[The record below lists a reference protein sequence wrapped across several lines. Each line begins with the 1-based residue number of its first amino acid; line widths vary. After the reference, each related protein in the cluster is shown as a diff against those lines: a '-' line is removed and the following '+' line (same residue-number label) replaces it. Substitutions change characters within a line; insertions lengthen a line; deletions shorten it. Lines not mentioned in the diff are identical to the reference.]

1 MTNEL
6 KIRTLLERFFDGETT
21 LEEEQLLYAFFQHT
35 AEEQLAEDLRPLRG
49 MFLDLQE
56 LGGKDDT
63 EVATMSQHRVTGGQS
78 RETGGQRRGA
88 GHRWGWRVAAALLVL
103 VAGGAWLLF
112 GRSGQPAEGDDEVVA
127 FVYGQRTTDP
137 AVVLSEMQHTMTALS
152 ADDSNDVEQQLKT
165 MFSN

>member
-21 LEEEQLLYAFFQHT
+21 LEEEQLLYAFFQQT

-49 MFLDLQE
+49 MFLDLRE
-56 LGGKDDT
+56 LGAKGDT
-63 EVATMSQHRVTGGQS
+63 EVATMSQHRG
-78 RETGGQRRGA
+78 TGGQRRGA

-112 GRSGQPAEGDDEVVA
+112 SRSEQPAEGDDEVVA

>member
-21 LEEEQLLYAFFQHT
+21 LEEEQLLYAFFQQT

-49 MFLDLQE
+49 MFLDLRE
-56 LGGKDDT
+56 LEAKDDT
-63 EVATMSQHRVTGGQS
+63 EVATMSQHRGTGGQS
-78 RETGGQRRGA
+78 RGA

-112 GRSGQPAEGDDEVVA
+112 SRSEQPAEGDDEVVA

>member
-21 LEEEQLLYAFFQHT
+21 LEEEQLLYAFFQQT

-56 LGGKDDT
+56 LGGKGDT
-63 EVATMSQHRVTGGQS
+63 EVATMSQHR
-78 RETGGQRRGA
+78 ETGGLHRGA

>member
-21 LEEEQLLYAFFQHT
+21 LEEEQLLYAFFQQT
-35 AEEQLAEDLRPLRG
+35 PEEQLAEDLRPLRG

-56 LGGKDDT
+56 LGAKDDT
-63 EVATMSQHRVTGGQS
+63 EVATMSQHRGT
-78 RETGGQRRGA
+78 

>member
-21 LEEEQLLYAFFQHT
+21 LEEEQLLYAFFQQT

-49 MFLDLQE
+49 MFLDLRE

-63 EVATMSQHRVTGGQS
+63 EVATMSQHRD
-78 RETGGQRRGA
+78 RRAEPGGQRRGA

-112 GRSGQPAEGDDEVVA
+112 SRSEQPAEGDDEVVA

>member
-21 LEEEQLLYAFFQHT
+21 LEEEQLLYAFFQQ
-35 AEEQLAEDLRPLRG
+35 ADEELLAEDLRPLRPL
-49 MFLDLQE
+49 FLDLRE
-56 LGGKDDT
+56 LGGKGDT
-63 EVATMSQHRVTGGQS
+63 GVATMSQHSG
-78 RETGGQRRGA
+78 TGGQRRGA
-88 GHRWGWRVAAALLVL
+88 GHHWGWRVAAALLVL

>member
-21 LEEEQLLYAFFQHT
+21 LEEEQLLYAFFQQT

-49 MFLDLQE
+49 MFLDLRE
-56 LGGKDDT
+56 LGGKGDT
-63 EVATMSQHRVTGGQS
+63 EVATMSQHRGTEGL
-78 RETGGQRRGA
+78 RRGA

>member
-21 LEEEQLLYAFFQHT
+21 LEEEQLLYAFFQQT

-49 MFLDLQE
+49 MFLDLRE
-56 LGGKDDT
+56 LGAKGDT
-63 EVATMSQHRVTGGQS
+63 EVATMSQHRGT
-78 RETGGQRRGA
+78 RGQRRGA

>member
-21 LEEEQLLYAFFQHT
+21 LEEEQLLYAFFQQT

-56 LGGKDDT
+56 LGGKGDT
-63 EVATMSQHRVTGGQS
+63 EVATMSQHRGTGDL
-78 RETGGQRRGA
+78 RRGA

-112 GRSGQPAEGDDEVVA
+112 GRSEQPAEGDDEVVA

>member
-21 LEEEQLLYAFFQHT
+21 LEEEQQLYAFFQQT

-49 MFLDLQE
+49 MFLDLRE
-56 LGGKDDT
+56 LGGKGDT
-63 EVATMSQHRVTGGQS
+63 EVATMSQHRGT
-78 RETGGQRRGA
+78 RGQRRGA

-112 GRSGQPAEGDDEVVA
+112 GRSEQPAEGDDEVVA